1 MKNATTY
8 TLLVLACVF
17 WGVGFPVAKIGVE
30 YIHPFSFAFIRFFLV
45 SILFV
50 LFFKLSPFN
59 LALKLK
65 ENFLILFFM
74 ALTGIL
80 LYGIFFL
87 FALRFTKASDVS
99 LISGANPII
108 TSIIAY
114 LFLKE
119 KTGVLGIFGILL
131 SFVGVAFIVSGG
143 NLDAIVKMDFN
154 TGDLFMLVATTMWAI
169 YSVLTKK
176 ALLRLDIFEAVCITS
191 FIGSLMFLPLALTF
205 GHLQNLKSYPM
216 ISWLSVFYMV
226 FFSTIFAFSAWY
238 KGIEQ
243 IGASRSSVFVNL
255 VPVFGVLTSIV
266 LLNETLKLYE
276 IVGGAFVILG
286 VILTN
291 RKPNALRIKRR

>member
-1 MKNATTY
+1 MKHVTTY

-17 WGVGFPVAKIGVE
+17 WGVGFPIAKIGVE

-45 SILFV
+45 SIFFI

-59 LALKLK
+59 LVLKLK
-65 ENFLILFFM
+65 ENFYILFFM

-87 FALRFTKASDVS
+87 FALKFAKASDVS

-108 TSIIAY
+108 TSIVAY
-114 LFLKE
+114 LILKE
-119 KTGVLGIFGILL
+119 KTGALGVLGILI
-131 SFVGVAFIVSGG
+131 SFLGVAFIVSNGTI
-143 NLDAIVKMDFN
+143 NTLVNFSFN
-154 TGDLFMLVATTMWAI
+154 SGDLLMLFATTMWAF

-176 ALLRLDIFEAVCITS
+176 ALLRLDIFEAVCLTS
-191 FIGSLMFLPLALTF
+191 FIGSLMFLPLAIAF
-205 GHLQNLKSYPM
+205 GHFQNFEKYP
-216 ISWLSVFYMV
+216 ISGWLSIMYMV

-243 IGASRSSVFVNL
+243 IGASRSSIFVNL

-266 LLNETLKLYE
+266 LLKESLKLYE
-276 IVGGAFVILG
+276 ILGGTFVILG

-291 RKPNALRIKRR
+291 KKANAVRAK